1 LGNKNNVSPDRSLD
15 SFLLI
20 RLEKPVICE
29 RIFLTLPPQP
39 TAPNRTVPVQ
49 RVNKIRFS
57 WFVLGTTLGSI
68 VTSVLSNLVIGYPA
82 TQVAQNMPQVPVME
96 QQHAAQTPQAV
107 TPQIQTIDSPEAS
120 PAAAPAPV
128 AKPKLTL
135 PASLNLKIQR
145 GDTLS
150 EMLTE
155 VGVSMNEATD
165 VVDSIRSVHNP
176 RRLTAG
182 GLVALKLDASKAD
195 PNVPTVKELK
205 LSVSAIK
212 SVKVTRK
219 GDKFVAEA
227 VNAPLV
233 KAMARGGG
241 VITSSL
247 YQTGANAGI
256 PAPILTEVIQ
266 AMSYDV
272 DFQRD
277 VKEGDRLD
285 VLYER
290 MQTEAGVPAGYG
302 DVIYAAITVNGKKKE
317 IFRHETKDGTASWY
331 NGLGESIRKA
341 LLKTPINGAR
351 ISSGFGMRR
360 HPILGYSKMHRGV
373 DFAAATGTPIL
384 AAGDGVVK
392 FAGRQNGYG
401 NIVEISH
408 GNKYSTRYAHASR
421 IAKGIREGTKVKQ
434 GQIIAYVGSTGRSTG
449 PHLHYEILAN
459 NVQVNPTGVKFK
471 TGQSLSGKELAAFK
485 KNVDKIEVAL
495 DKIPLNKSLA
505 MIDVNKTR

>member
-1 LGNKNNVSPDRSLD
+1 MRAN
-15 SFLLI
+15 
-20 RLEKPVICE
+20 
-29 RIFLTLPPQP
+29 FLTLPPQP
-39 TAPNRTVPVQ
+39 TAPNRTVPIQ

-82 TQVAQNMPQVPVME
+82 TQMAHTNMPQAPVVE
-96 QQHAAQTPQAV
+96 QHAAQSPQTVISEPQVVATPS
-107 TPQIQTIDSPEAS
+107 TPPAQ
-120 PAAAPAPV
+120 AAAPAPT

-135 PASLNLKIQR
+135 PASLSLKIER

-150 EMLTE
+150 GMLTDI
-155 VGVSMNEATD
+155 GVTMNEATD

-176 RRLTAG
+176 RRLTTG
-182 GLVALKLDASKAD
+182 GLVALKLDASKSD
-195 PNVPTVKELK
+195 PSVPTVKELK

-219 GDKFVAEA
+219 GDKFIAEA

-256 PAPILTEVIQ
+256 PAPILSEVIQ
-266 AMSYDV
+266 AFSYDI

-277 VKEGDRLD
+277 IKDGDRLD

-290 MQTEAGVPAGYG
+290 MQNESGIAAGYG
-302 DVIYAAITVNGKKKE
+302 DVLYAAITVNGKKKE
-317 IFRHETKDGTASWY
+317 IYRHEAKDGVPGWY
-331 NGLGESIRKA
+331 NQLGESIRKA
-341 LLKTPINGAR
+341 LLRTPINGAR
-351 ISSGFGMRR
+351 ISSGFGMRK

-384 AAGDGVVK
+384 AAGDGVVS
-392 FAGRQNGYG
+392 FSGRQNGYG
-401 NIVEISH
+401 NVVELNH
-408 GNKYSTRYAHASR
+408 GNKYATRYAHASR

-449 PHLHYEILAN
+449 PHLHYEILVN
-459 NVQVNPTGVKFK
+459 NTQVNPQGVKFK
-471 TGQSLSGKELAAFK
+471 TGQSLAGKELAAFK
-485 KNVDKIEVAL
+485 RQVEKVELAL

-505 MIDVNKTR
+505 MIDVSKTR